1 QSCTKSSADSRKTWS
16 RDAHPAGQ
24 AGASMLPERARTS
37 ATVARGG
44 SGTMGTPSCSGH
56 VVAAAG
62 ARWLTAV
69 KSARHITAG
78 VWTVLSRASASVP
91 STAATGRLFAC
102 AARCGE
108 LFRVR
113 RRVSRELPPLP
124 LGPRGAIVLW
134 RVAADQIAVAGG
146 IEGDIQ

>member
-1 QSCTKSSADSRKTWS
+1 PPPIAVRLDAVVCCARRSVTTVVTLGASGARAAPAGGSGSVAMFVLKYDTPILSWEAPTRAQSCTKSSADSPKNWS
-16 RDAHPAGQ
+16 RDTHPAGQ
-24 AGASMLPERARTS
+24 AGASMLPERSSTS

-78 VWTVLSRASASVP
+78 VWTV
-91 STAATGRLFAC
+91 FA
-102 AARCGE
+102 
-108 LFRVR
+108 
-113 RRVSRELPPLP
+113 
-124 LGPRGAIVLW
+124 
-134 RVAADQIAVAGG
+134 
-146 IEGDIQ
+146 